1 MTRVVHV
8 CRFGVVVIIVV
19 IIIVIVRVAD
29 VFNEG
34 ALKLVRAQYA

>member
-19 IIIVIVRVAD
+19 IIVRVAD

-34 ALKLVRAQYA
+34 ALELVRAQYA